1 MPDDRLGMRG
11 YNQVD
16 FDFFRPGQMLQKSLG
31 INNPA
36 RAGNSY
42 DEWLHFFPSPPIILP
57 LFLLNRS

>member
-1 MPDDRLGMRG
+1 MRG

-36 RAGNSY
+36 APEIPTMSGFIFSPVLSLSFRR
-42 DEWLHFFPSPPIILP
+42 LPSTAH
-57 LFLLNRS
+57 R